1 MFAQT
6 ARTLSTLHKLNFYSS
21 SAYNHIPRLQERG
34 LARSLRAMATGSK
47 VHLEASQKPQFY
59 VKGLKAESAE
69 KASQLLQV
77 NHEKHH
83 IFFNQSGFHNH
94 IAHHLLTLFA
104 LNASPEELQKAYDA
118 NVSYQRPSEPLEKAI
133 VNDMHKPKRFKS
145 YLGQEKYYYDFLVYF
160 QQEIDKSGW
169 QSVLQEHLFAETELA
184 DDMLARMFAGFLH
197 PIIHLGFGIEF
208 QQPAII
214 AEALAQAAVHDNWIA
229 SLFFGCERAAKE
241 SRSKD
246 EPRKT
251 IVQILEECRK
261 DDKLSKAAHWDDGNK
276 VRDGIIKRAPEEM
289 IKYATHYTVKEGE
302 LEEKTAEMINAVVYY
317 TAAAQRPPHQ
327 VKFDFYFIHCL
338 NSSIFFSAFLSPSSS
353 LSPAIQRRL
362 LEWKIWMDITMYVSR
377 GCPTLLVDEITDY
390 APTKDG
396 GMDEVIKRVNNVED
410 DGHACKLVRRL
421 QMPRQSARSGRGKK
435 ECWFKGIC
443 GGSWGI
449 WLWIVWRRV
458 SRIG

>member
-1 MFAQT
+1 
-6 ARTLSTLHKLNFYSS
+6 
-21 SAYNHIPRLQERG
+21 
-34 LARSLRAMATGSK
+34 MATGSK
-47 VHLEASQKPQFY
+47 VHLEALQKPQFY
-59 VKGLKAESAE
+59 VQGLKAESAE

-133 VNDMHKPKRFKS
+133 VSDMHEPERFKS
-145 YLGQEKYYYDFLVYF
+145 YLGQEKYYHDFLVYF

-169 QSVLQEHLFAETELA
+169 QRVLQEHLFAETELA

-229 SLFFGCERAAKE
+229 SLFFGCEKAAKE

-246 EPRKT
+246 GPRKT
-251 IVQILEECRK
+251 IVQILEECKK

-289 IKYATHYTVKEGE
+289 IKYATQYTVKEEE
-302 LEEKTAEMINAVVYY
+302 LEEKTAEMINAV
-317 TAAAQRPPHQ
+317 
-327 VKFDFYFIHCL
+327 
-338 NSSIFFSAFLSPSSS
+338 
-353 LSPAIQRRL
+353 
-362 LEWKIWMDITMYVSR
+362 EWKIWMDIAMYVSR
-377 GCPTLLVDEITDY
+377 GCPTLLVDEITGY
-390 APTKDG
+390 APTKDS
-396 GMDEVIKRVNNVED
+396 GMDEVIKRVNDVED
-410 DGHACKLVRRL
+410 DGHACKLVRAIANAEAVCKKWEGREGML
-421 QMPRQSARSGRGKK
+421 VQGDMWRKLGHMAVDSVEAGEPHWVRS
-435 ECWFKGIC
+435 C
-443 GGSWGI
+443 GFAEAWEKIPLRDGAK
-449 WLWIVWRRV
+449 L
-458 SRIG
+458 